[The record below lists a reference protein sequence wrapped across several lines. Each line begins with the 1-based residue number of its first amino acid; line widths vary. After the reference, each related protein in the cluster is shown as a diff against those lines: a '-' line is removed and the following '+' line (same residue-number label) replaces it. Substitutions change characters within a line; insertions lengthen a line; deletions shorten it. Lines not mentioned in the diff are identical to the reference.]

1 MPELSEVKLPKTVNE
16 AINIL
21 AYNDFFY
28 KDDLKSHINPHPKD
42 RETIT
47 SLAEAQYPW
56 TEKQGKLAVIILKRY
71 LTKFQKHKMDI
82 KELLDDIRKV
92 RDGLV
97 AQASPHFQSLTNII
111 YKWETKLATKEIED
125 EDEE

>member
-1 MPELSEVKLPKTVNE
+1 MPELSDVKLPKTVNE

-42 RETIT
+42 RETVT
-47 SLAEAQYPW
+47 SLAQAQYPW
-56 TEKQGKLAVIILKRY
+56 TEKQGKLAVIFLKRY

-82 KELLDDIRKV
+82 KELLNNSLM
-92 RDGLV
+92 LV
-97 AQASPHFQSLTNII
+97 TALN
-111 YKWETKLATKEIED
+111 TKIGYEKAAKIAKTAPID
-125 EDEE
+125 ST